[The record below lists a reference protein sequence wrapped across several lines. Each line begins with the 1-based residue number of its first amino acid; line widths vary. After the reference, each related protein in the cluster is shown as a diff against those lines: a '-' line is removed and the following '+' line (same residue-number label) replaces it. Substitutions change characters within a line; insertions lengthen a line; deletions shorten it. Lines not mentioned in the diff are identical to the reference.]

1 MAGCEDVL
9 EKIVKPGYLEIPS
22 LDAYVE
28 VTGDDN
34 SDNEYLS
41 VTLGGWISF
50 LFTRDGS
57 KCIEIWDIHTGEE
70 TIFEE
75 DEVGD
80 AIDEWYKA
88 SYEKRVLPTL
98 REFLMMEKS

>member
-1 MAGCEDVL
+1 M

-28 VTGDDN
+28 VTGDD
-34 SDNEYLS
+34 DFDDEYLS

-57 KCIEIWDIHTGEE
+57 RCIEIWDIHTGEE

-80 AIDEWYKA
+80 AIKEWYSA
-88 SYEKRVLPTL
+88 AYEKRVLPTL
-98 REFLMMEKS
+98 REFLKGEKNEDTQQ